1 MGEAENSK
9 RETFLVIKSRPRSLL
24 LSTLSIING
33 DARFHPLGARMPT
46 HTFHIRHSAVIVR
59 GQVSSGND
67 YLKTGC
73 FRERLRALQRR
84 TDVSGDKENNFSG
97 TRRGSGLWGELQ
109 VYADGRRLPPSGPH
123 NLGSFFFF
131 FFRPSTVKCPSSFGN
146 KGEEIRRE
154 I

>member
-33 DARFHPLGARMPT
+33 DARFHPFGARMPT

-73 FRERLRALQRR
+73 FRERLRALKRR
-84 TDVSGDKENNFSG
+84 TDVSGDKENNFSV

-109 VYADGRRLPPSGPH
+109 VYADGRRLPPSGPP
-123 NLGSFFFF
+123 NLGSFFFIF
-131 FFRPSTVKCPSSFGN
+131 SVPRLSSVRQASAI
-146 KGEEIRRE
+146 KERR
-154 I
+154 